1 LAQILGIV
9 ALNRSCLKRCTLL
22 CAIGSFAFNGWAQTY
37 PARSVRFVVPFQ
49 AGSGTDTIARLVSEG
64 LAQAF
69 GQQVIVENRPGAA
82 GNIGAEVAAKSP
94 ADGYTLFM
102 VSLTHAANV
111 TVYPKRA
118 YDLVRDFAPVT
129 QLGTGPEMV
138 VVHPSLPVK
147 SVPDLVRLAR
157 AKPAAIN
164 FASGG
169 VGTAAFL
176 GMELFKRQAEVNIV
190 HVPYRGGGAA
200 MTALVAGE
208 VSVYFAPV
216 ATALPFVRQ
225 RRLRGLAV
233 TSAKRMPL
241 LPEYPTVA
249 ETGFPGYE
257 SGNWYG
263 VLVPVK
269 TPKEIIATIRDAA
282 LTALNHRDISR
293 RLAELGYVSAG
304 SQPEEFAV
312 YIKAEIE
319 RLGKVLQT
327 LSLNAD

>member
-1 LAQILGIV
+1 M
-9 ALNRSCLKRCTLL
+9 
-22 CAIGSFAFNGWAQTY
+22 
-37 PARSVRFVVPFQ
+37 PFQ
-49 AGSGTDTIARLVSEG
+49 AGSGTDTIARMISEG

-69 GQQVIVENRPGAA
+69 GQQVVVENRPGAA
-82 GNIGAEVAAKSP
+82 GNIGAEIAAKSP

-102 VSLTHAANV
+102 VSMTHAANV
-111 TVYPKRA
+111 ILYPKRA

-138 VVHPSLPVK
+138 VVHPSMPVK
-147 SVPDLVRLAR
+147 SVPELVKLAQ

-176 GMELFKRQAEVNIV
+176 GMELFKRQADVNIV

-200 MTALVAGE
+200 MTAVMAGE

-233 TSAKRMPL
+233 TSARRMPL

-249 ETGFPGYE
+249 ETGFPDYE

-263 VLVPVK
+263 MLVPVK
-269 TPKEIIATIRDAA
+269 TPKETIATIRDAA
-282 LTALNHRDISR
+282 LAALNNPAISK
-293 RLAELGYVSAG
+293 RLAELGYVSVG
-304 SQPEEFAV
+304 NQPEEFAA
-312 YIKAEIE
+312 YIRAEIE
-319 RLGKVLQT
+319 RLGKFCKRLR
-327 LSLNAD
+327 

>member
-1 LAQILGIV
+1 M
-9 ALNRSCLKRCTLL
+9 
-22 CAIGSFAFNGWAQTY
+22 F
-37 PARSVRFVVPFQ
+37 
-49 AGSGTDTIARLVSEG
+49 SEG

-69 GQQVIVENRPGAA
+69 GQQVVVENRPGAA
-82 GNIGAEVAAKSP
+82 GNIGAEIAAKSP

-102 VSLTHAANV
+102 VSMTHAANV
-111 TVYPKRA
+111 ILYPKRA

-138 VVHPSLPVK
+138 VVHPSMPVK
-147 SVPDLVRLAR
+147 SVPELVKLAQ

-176 GMELFKRQAEVNIV
+176 GMELFKRQADVNIV

-200 MTALVAGE
+200 MTAVMAGE

-233 TSAKRMPL
+233 TSARRMPL

-263 VLVPVK
+263 MLVPVK
-269 TPKEIIATIRDAA
+269 TPKETIATIRDAA
-282 LTALNHRDISR
+282 LAALNNPAISK
-293 RLAELGYVSAG
+293 RLAELGYVSVG
-304 SQPEEFAV
+304 NQPEEFAA
-312 YIKAEIE
+312 YIRTEIE
-319 RLGKVLQT
+319 RLGK
-327 LSLNAD
+327 SSANACGDC

>member
-1 LAQILGIV
+1 
-9 ALNRSCLKRCTLL
+9 
-22 CAIGSFAFNGWAQTY
+22 
-37 PARSVRFVVPFQ
+37 VPFQ
-49 AGSGTDTIARLVSEG
+49 AGSGTDAIARMFSEG

-69 GQQVIVENRPGAA
+69 GQQVVVENRPGAA
-82 GNIGAEVAAKSP
+82 GNIGAEIAAKSP

-102 VSLTHAANV
+102 VSMTHAAAV
-111 TVYPKRA
+111 TLYPKRA

-138 VVHPSLPVK
+138 VVHPSMPVK
-147 SVPDLVRLAR
+147 SVPELVRLAQ

-176 GMELFKRQAEVNIV
+176 GMELFKRQADVNIV

-200 MTALVAGE
+200 MTAVMAGE

-233 TSAKRMPL
+233 TSARRMPL

-263 VLVPVK
+263 VLVAVK
-269 TPKEIIATIRDAA
+269 TPKETIATIRDAA
-282 LTALNHRDISR
+282 LAALNNPAISKP
-293 RLAELGYVSAG
+293 LAELGYVSVG
-304 SQPEEFAV
+304 NQPEEFGA
-312 YIKAEIE
+312 YIKTEIE

-327 LSLNAD
+327 LAVTAD